1 MSSFC
6 FFYELKTNVLEV
18 ALCGWTIGL
27 WLIDTG
33 LILCGSWSL
42 IGIVVWTETSISVF
56 IRLCIL
62 EDFLFIL
69 LLS

>member
-1 MSSFC
+1 M
-6 FFYELKTNVLEV
+6 LEV

-56 IRLCIL
+56 IWLCIL